1 MENKKIGFTASAFDL
16 LHAGHIL
23 MLEEAKTVC
32 DYLIV
37 ALQINPNTDRPGK
50 RKPIQSV
57 VERQIQLEAV
67 KYVDKVVVYETEQDL
82 LNLLKIL
89 PIDIRIIG
97 EDYLGKDFTG
107 REYCLSNGIQIYYNK
122 RAHEFSSTELISRI
136 KSYENT
142 KY

>member
-1 MENKKIGFTASAFDL
+1 
-16 LHAGHIL
+16 